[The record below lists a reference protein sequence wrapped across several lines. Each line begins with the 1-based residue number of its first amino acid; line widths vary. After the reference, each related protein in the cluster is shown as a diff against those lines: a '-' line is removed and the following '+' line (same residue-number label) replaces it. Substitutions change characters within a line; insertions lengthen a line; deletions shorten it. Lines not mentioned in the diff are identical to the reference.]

1 MQRQTRHVDNNI
13 EGRNY
18 LDFGVAFF
26 TGEGGHKNILF
37 LCLNAEKN
45 SVPALMLIPSG
56 LNIIKYFLLRQ
67 RRHIP
72 ATGLNSWDLM
82 SCLDFKE

>member
-1 MQRQTRHVDNNI
+1 MQRQTRHVDNI

-26 TGEGGHKNILF
+26 TGEGGHKSKLV
-37 LCLNAEKN
+37 LCLYAEIFF
-45 SVPALMLIPSG
+45 VLALMLIHSG

-72 ATGLNSWDLM
+72 VTRLNAWALT
-82 SCLDFKE
+82 SCLNFKE